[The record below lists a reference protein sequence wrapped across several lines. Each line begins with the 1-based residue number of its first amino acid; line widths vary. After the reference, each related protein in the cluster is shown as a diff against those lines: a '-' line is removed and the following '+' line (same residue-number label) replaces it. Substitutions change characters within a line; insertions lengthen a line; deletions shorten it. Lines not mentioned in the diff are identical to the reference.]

1 MQTSQ
6 KGCRKML
13 EKATVSMPYSELKE
27 IVEKNKEYEDR
38 LSKIKNIE
46 TMTEEEFETDPF
58 KKGLDEIFDLME
70 KASKQSKAAEKQYF
84 IYKSMEKYCEIFS
97 IPKSE
102 LLEDISKGK
111 EVEQ

>member
-1 MQTSQ
+1 
-6 KGCRKML
+6 ML
-13 EKATVSMPYSELKE
+13 EKATVTMPYSELKE

-97 IPKSE
+97 IPESE

-111 EVEQ
+111 EVEQQ